1 MFLQYPGHFSIW
13 FFCHFKNLDK
23 KTLSF
28 LSKIPKL
35 AFKFQYRKKTD
46 DKNKQIKRKKGKRN
60 DEKQSMAEQ
69 V

>member
-35 AFKFQYRKKTD
+35 AFKYRKKTD

>member
-1 MFLQYPGHFSIW
+1 M
-13 FFCHFKNLDK
+13 
-23 KTLSF
+23 SF

-46 DKNKQIKRKKGKRN
+46 DKNKQTKRKKGKRN